1 MGYADRVPNMLV
13 MSKHHWVPRVVP
25 ILGSTDYHLAV
36 QVLARSSI
44 SVAAVTARRIDR
56 LQLLEIELGN
66 RLQLVG
72 KPRSFEAGRQIVVP
86 RAVFLLQRG
95 EGCHRCRPAS
105 GSRKGTPTAVGDA
118 RCRRRRRSWWGQ
130 CRAVS
135 MQLSAM
141 SRLPLGRAHRLGT
154 DTAPAPAKA
163 GVWACSSSIA
173 NRDCHV
179 SHRLRPPAA
188 AGRLHR

>member
-56 LQLLEIELGN
+56 RQLLEIELGN

-86 RAVFLLQRG
+86 CAVLLLQRG

-118 RCRRRRRSWWGQ
+118 HCRRRRRSWWGQ

-154 DTAPAPAKA
+154 PTAPAPAPA
-163 GVWACSSSIA
+163 RGRASSSSIS
-173 NRDCHV
+173 NPDF
-179 SHRLRPPAA
+179 P
-188 AGRLHR
+188 